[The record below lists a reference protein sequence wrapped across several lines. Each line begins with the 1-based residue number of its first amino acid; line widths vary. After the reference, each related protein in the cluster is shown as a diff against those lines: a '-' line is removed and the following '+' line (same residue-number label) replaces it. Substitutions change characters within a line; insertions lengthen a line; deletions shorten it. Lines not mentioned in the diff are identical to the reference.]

1 MGLVWFASTGV
12 PVGRRQRWHNRRAAL
27 SAAPIAEG
35 FMNRP
40 LIIRLRNWVGDVVLS
55 VPLLARLESQG
66 YALQLVGK
74 RWAADLLAGHGWP
87 IEPLASG
94 LRGRIGQLRA
104 MAQAARAQEVG
115 FDQRLNAVS
124 LPFSFSSALDMR
136 LAGLRALGYAYEGRG
151 LLLAQSMPR
160 DMSGHE
166 LELYWRLGD
175 ALLGR
180 VTEPPKAIA
189 LKTTAAELAAAR
201 ELRARHGISGGY
213 VVICPFAG
221 GTFEKLD
228 KRWPAFAAFAAGPLR
243 ELRRPIVIVPGPGE
257 ETAASARIA
266 NAIALPNVGL
276 GTYAALLQEAALMIS
291 NDTGPGHIA
300 AAVGTPTL
308 SVLGPTNAAQWRAWG
323 PNVKLVRGDSHTVDG
338 LWPTPQQVFD
348 AAARMLGETRSAV
361 P

>member
-1 MGLVWFASTGV
+1 MT
-12 PVGRRQRWHNRRAAL
+12 
-27 SAAPIAEG
+27 
-35 FMNRP
+35 RP

-55 VPLLARLESQG
+55 VPLLARLEGEG

-74 RWAADLLAGHGWP
+74 RWAGDLLAGHGWP
-87 IEPLASG
+87 MEPLASG
-94 LRGRIGQLRA
+94 LRGRIGQMRA
-104 MAQAARAQEVG
+104 MAQAARVQDAG
-115 FDQRLNAVS
+115 FDQRINALS

-151 LLLAQSMPR
+151 MLLALSMPR

-189 LKTTAAELAAAR
+189 LKTTPTELATAR
-201 ELRARHGISGGY
+201 ELRKRHGITDGY
-213 VVICPFAG
+213 IVICPFAG

-228 KRWPAFAAFAAGPLR
+228 KRWPAFEAFAAGPLR
-243 ELRRPIVIVPGPGE
+243 DFGRPIVIVPGPDE
-257 ETAASARIA
+257 ETAASERIA

-308 SVLGPTNAAQWRAWG
+308 SVLGPTNPAQWRAWG
-323 PNVKLVRGDSHTVDG
+323 PNVEIVRGDSHTVEA
-338 LWPTPQQVFD
+338 LWPTTQQVFD
-348 AAARMLGETRSAV
+348 TAARMLAETRSIV
-361 P
+361 R

>member
-1 MGLVWFASTGV
+1 MT
-12 PVGRRQRWHNRRAAL
+12 
-27 SAAPIAEG
+27 
-35 FMNRP
+35 RP

-55 VPLLARLESQG
+55 VPLLARLEGEG

-74 RWAADLLAGHGWP
+74 RWAGDLLAGHGWP
-87 IEPLASG
+87 VEPLASG
-94 LRGRIGQLRA
+94 LRGRIGQMRA
-104 MAQAARAQEVG
+104 MAQAARVQDAG
-115 FDQRLNAVS
+115 FAQRLNALS

-151 LLLAQSMPR
+151 LLLARSVPR

-180 VTEPPKAIA
+180 ITEPPKAID
-189 LKTTAAELAAAR
+189 LKTTPAQLATAR
-201 ELRARHGISGGY
+201 DLRARYGIADGY
-213 VVICPFAG
+213 IVICPFAG
-221 GTFEKLD
+221 GTFEKRD
-228 KRWPAFAAFAAGPLR
+228 KRWPAFEAFAAGPLR
-243 ELRRPIVIVPGPGE
+243 DLDRPIVIVPGPGE
-257 ETAASARIA
+257 ETAASERIA

-308 SVLGPTNAAQWRAWG
+308 SVLGPTNPAQWRAWG
-323 PNVKLVRGDSHTVDG
+323 PNVEIVRGDSHTVDA
-338 LWPTPQQVFD
+338 LWPTPQEVFD
-348 AAARMLGETRSAV
+348 IATRMLAETCPIVR
-361 P
+361 